1 MRYLFLL
8 ATMRSG
14 SSLLSS
20 ILSSHP
26 EILGYG
32 ETHVVYDGTD
42 KMRELV
48 ARVRHAHEG
57 HHQGREPARYVLDK
71 LLHDGLIR
79 DPGVLEGIDLT
90 CVFLL
95 REPRRTIE
103 SLVHQLDSTLDDA
116 FNYYRERLLNLE
128 RYARAFPRSAFLTY
142 ERLIENPA
150 GTLERLAGFLDL
162 SSPLSSEYRLQPLH
176 DRKGVGD
183 RSGRLAAGRV
193 LSDAREISVDL
204 PEDRVAEAEAAYLSC
219 RSVLEQACVVM

>member
-8 ATMRSG
+8 GTMRSG
-14 SSLLSS
+14 SSLLTA
-20 ILSSHP
+20 ILCSHP
-26 EILGYG
+26 EILGFG
-32 ETHVVYDGTD
+32 ETHVVYDGPE
-42 KMRELV
+42 KMQELV
-48 ARVRHAHEG
+48 ARVRRAHEG
-57 HHQGREPARYVLDK
+57 QQPKRYVLDK

-79 DPGVLEGIDLT
+79 DPGALDGIDLT

-142 ERLIENPA
+142 EGLIADPA
-150 GTLERLAGFLDL
+150 GTLERLARFLGL
-162 SSPLSSEYRLQPLH
+162 GSPLSAEYRLQPLH

-183 RSGRLAAGRV
+183 RSGRLQAGRI
-193 LSDAREISVDL
+193 LSEAREISVRL
-204 PEDRVAEAEAAYLSC
+204 PEDRVAEAEAAYLRC
-219 RSVLEQACVVM
+219 RPVLEQACVVL